1 MVSPVFEDAVGK
13 VYHGDFRG
21 VMSNLKF
28 DFIFTDPPYNVG
40 YKYPNYPDKLPANEY
55 QELFTHFKGHK
66 TMILHYPE
74 DICNIVAP
82 AIGKVEKMIEWCYNN
97 HLSSKAHR
105 SIAFFNCKPDFKKVK
120 QPYKNPNDKRI
131 KKLIAEGSTGT
142 RSYDWVSDIQQVK
155 NVSKDKNANFTNQI
169 PIELLKRII
178 LMTTEEGQ
186 TILDPFSGSGSLYFA
201 CRETNRKYIGIEQSV
216 EHIEIFNQRVYKWI
230 QEQE

>member
-1 MVSPVFEDAVGK
+1 MTSPVFEDAVGK
-13 VYHGDFRG
+13 VYHGDFRNI
-21 VMSNLKF
+21 MNDLEF

-40 YKYPNYPDKLPANEY
+40 YKYPNYPDKLPAKEY
-55 QELFTHFKGHK
+55 QALFTHFKGHK

-82 AIGKVEKMIEWCYNN
+82 AIGKVDKMIEWCYNN

-131 KKLIAEGSTGT
+131 QKIISEGSTGS
-142 RSYDWVSDIQQVK
+142 RSYDWMCDIQQVK

-201 CRETNRKYIGIEQSV
+201 CRETNRKYIGIEQS
-216 EHIEIFNQRVYKWI
+216 EQHIAVFNERLYKWI
-230 QEQE
+230 QERE

>member
-1 MVSPVFEDAVGK
+1 MFEDAYGK
-13 VYHGDFRG
+13 VYHGDFRN
-21 VMSNLKF
+21 VMPNLQF

-40 YKYPNYPDKLPANEY
+40 YKYPNYPDKLPMNEY
-55 QELFTHFKGHK
+55 KELFTHFKGHK

-131 KKLIAEGSTGT
+131 RKLIEEGSTGT
-142 RSYDWVSDIQQVK
+142 RSYDWIGDIQQVK

-186 TILDPFSGSGSLYFA
+186 TILDPFAGSGSLYFA
-201 CRETNRKYIGIEQSV
+201 CRETNRKYIGIEQSK
-216 EHIEIFNQRVYKWI
+216 EHIEIFFQRLNKWI
-230 QEQE
+230 QERE